1 MLFSFISPLSDLF
14 FQAQVV
20 SMLRDSKLK
29 VFYSP
34 PANDLRLNLDLEE
47 ERDRQEY
54 QRPWPDLENLFG
66 DDLEYQKYLTDIGSY
81 MAMQLEQVKQFSH
94 VSFPLMEN
102 VFLTYQSFYVTL
114 VFCIF
119 TLEYVY
125 RNKTV
130 EMLYL
135 IAIHHLFLFDF
146 RTLAST
152 VRW

>member
-14 FQAQVV
+14 LAQVV

-119 TLEYVY
+119 TLEYMY
-125 RNKTV
+125 RNKTLEAV
-130 EMLYL
+130 SNCYSSSVL
-135 IAIHHLFLFDF
+135 I
-146 RTLAST
+146 
-152 VRW
+152 

>member
-1 MLFSFISPLSDLF
+1 
-14 FQAQVV
+14 
-20 SMLRDSKLK
+20 
-29 VFYSP
+29 
-34 PANDLRLNLDLEE
+34 
-47 ERDRQEY
+47 
-54 QRPWPDLENLFG
+54 
-66 DDLEYQKYLTDIGSY
+66 
-81 MAMQLEQVKQFSH
+81 MQ
-94 VSFPLMEN
+94 
-102 VFLTYQSFYVTL
+102 YRFYVTL

-130 EMLYL
+130 EMLYP